1 MLNGEKIAAI
11 IPARS
16 GSKGLKDKNIKP
28 LCGVPLLAHTVRAA
42 RESGAFDAVILST
55 DSPKYAEIGRE
66 YGAEVPFLRSAGTS
80 TDGASSWSVVAET
93 LSKLET
99 RYDIVALLQ
108 PTSPLRTAENIREAF
123 GLFFEK
129 RAEAVVGLSEFPH
142 SLKWINTLPE
152 NLSTRGFV
160 NSEYANKPRQKI
172 EKYYTINGAMYIVWT
187 KFVEPKLDLFSLD
200 SYAYIMPAEESVDI
214 DTEIDFAL
222 AETILKN
229 RTK

>member
-1 MLNGEKIAAI
+1 MLNGKKIAAI

-28 LCGVPLLAHTVRAA
+28 LCGRARSSPTRCEPA
-42 RESGAFDAVILST
+42 RESGAFDAVLLST

-66 YGAEVPFLRSAGTS
+66 YGAEVPFLRSAETS

-123 GLFFEK
+123 GLFFENAQRRSWGFPSSRTRSNGLTRSPK
-129 RAEAVVGLSEFPH
+129 TSPRAAS
-142 SLKWINTLPE
+142 
-152 NLSTRGFV
+152 
-160 NSEYANKPRQKI
+160 
-172 EKYYTINGAMYIVWT
+172 
-187 KFVEPKLDLFSLD
+187 
-200 SYAYIMPAEESVDI
+200 
-214 DTEIDFAL
+214 
-222 AETILKN
+222 
-229 RTK
+229 